1 MSEDKSKIIIP
12 KRATKT
18 KLASSESVLKEGEI
32 ALIYPDTGPGTG
44 AAKLVSGDGATI
56 AKNLPIAIDGE
67 AIDELRE
74 SLDIAKKI
82 IPITLSLT
90 GWKSANG
97 DNSAPYVQTVINE
110 ELKSSMNP
118 DLVSMLDESATPE
131 KQEIYNKNLAII
143 SQGVGTV
150 NNGSITYKV
159 YKLPSADITIG
170 LTRLGGV
177 KEVEN
182 TVDLS
187 GYVPYTG
194 ATQDLNLG
202 NNALKLRDDY
212 EKTNTTT
219 DSDGNQTTTTKT
231 VEQSAY
237 LKLKRG
243 SADYDPQV
251 IEVKRPPYE
260 SEGSNDV
267 YAEMYI
273 DCYDEYDKNR
283 MSDGFNKYS
292 AVNKDYLDKYSL
304 LNHYSVYYK
313 TSSNPNNP
321 DNPWYY
327 CNDYFNVSVEDW
339 SIMVQELYP
348 DDAGVDPSDSY
359 NEELKLVSSFN
370 IAPGYLDLSNTG
382 RSSKRDGGNSADGF
396 YKNGASICLNTN
408 AFNNGGAYLEIT
420 PPKRMKD
427 GLTKPEGEV
436 YQGNNACDPY
446 YRESMYLTANY
457 EEFRVCCEPSP
468 ERNLYHTS
476 DYLELDKYLVPI
488 AIGTPTKN
496 SHAATKKYVDD
507 GLSKSGI
514 INYKDQINSSCIGN
528 YINNSQQAC
537 VNTFPNGDKF
547 AIINLAF
554 KFSNS
559 YTSGTEFEIMNFPT
573 ELIPSKN
580 VVLQFYAGRSI
591 GFAYLNAASKS
602 IIATMPIDVSASTE
616 INLLGYYQ
624 IV

>member
-1 MSEDKSKIIIP
+1 MSEDKSKTIIP

-44 AAKLVSGDGATI
+44 AAKLVSGDGSTI

-90 GWKSANG
+90 GWKSAN
-97 DNSAPYVQTVINE
+97 DNNSAPYVQTVINE

-131 KQEIYNKNLAII
+131 EQEAYNKNFAII

-177 KEVEN
+177 KEVETASGVDDV
-182 TVDLS
+182 TVGGISVVKDKVAEIPAMPTKLDF
-187 GYVPYTG
+187 VPYENAQKDIELGDKILSAGTSITEDGVTTG
-194 ATQDLNLG
+194 
-202 NNALKLRDDY
+202 Y
-212 EKTNTTT
+212 TT
-219 DSDGNQTTTTKT
+219 S
-231 VEQSAY
+231 
-237 LKLKRG
+237 
-243 SADYDPQV
+243 
-251 IEVKRPPYE
+251 
-260 SEGSNDV
+260 
-267 YAEMYI
+267 
-273 DCYDEYDKNR
+273 
-283 MSDGFNKYS
+283 
-292 AVNKDYLDKYSL
+292 
-304 LNHYSVYYK
+304 
-313 TSSNPNNP
+313 
-321 DNPWYY
+321 
-327 CNDYFNVSVEDW
+327 
-339 SIMVQELYP
+339 LYP
-348 DDAGVDPSDSY
+348 QSISV
-359 NEELKLVSSFN
+359 
-370 IAPGYLDLSNTG
+370 
-382 RSSKRDGGNSADGF
+382 
-396 YKNGASICLNTN
+396 GASIKKSGEFFPSDKKNVELKPDGMVFTGSTPNSSSITVTPEYSKDEDFDHL
-408 AFNNGGAYLEIT
+408 AFIVKNYSLQQGFAKL
-420 PPKRMKD
+420 KV
-427 GLTKPEGEV
+427 GE
-436 YQGNNACDPY
+436 
-446 YRESMYLTANY
+446 
-457 EEFRVCCEPSP
+457 
-468 ERNLYHTS
+468 
-476 DYLELDKYLVPI
+476 
-488 AIGTPTKN
+488 PTED
-496 SHAATKKYVDD
+496 SQAATKKYVDD

-514 INYKDQINSSCIGN
+514 VNYKDQIISSCIGN

-580 VVLQFYAGRSI
+580 VVLQFYAGKSI
-591 GFAYLNAASKS
+591 GFAYLRAASKS
-602 IIATMPIDVSASTE
+602 IIATMPINVSASTE

>member
-1 MSEDKSKIIIP
+1 MSEDKSKTIIP

-44 AAKLVSGDGATI
+44 AAKLVSGDGTTV

-90 GWKSANG
+90 GWESING

-110 ELKSSMNP
+110 ELKASMNP
-118 DLVSMLDESATPE
+118 DLVSMLDESATTE
-131 KQEIYNKNLAII
+131 EQETYNKNLAII

-150 NNGSITYKV
+150 NDGSITYKV

-177 KEVEN
+177 KEVES

-187 GYVPYTG
+187 GYVPYEGMTENLTLGQHYVYFVGKPYGLDDTLYTTFGNGVSMDYKLGSYLNPTGSLQTVKDPNSTTDIKRAYGAIDLCYYTSEKLQNCLGRGVLIPYRLNEDETPSVENGLAVYSQSNVKNGNLVPLQVGEPEYKSDATTKNYVDSVIAVATPDTSGLVPYSG
-194 ATQDLNLG
+194 ATKNLEIQ
-202 NNALKLRDDY
+202 NHKVIAELSRSKDY
-212 EKTNTTT
+212 YTASLGSSAIQMVQGSNTTAARKTANIGANSISVNNTTT
-219 DSDGNQTTTTKT
+219 AGDTSSLSFNDSSI
-231 VEQSAY
+231 V
-237 LKLKRG
+237 
-243 SADYDPQV
+243 
-251 IEVKRPPYE
+251 VKRIPNGETSLYGSLELRKVNNATTDGLQVVRATGKLANLRVEEPVD
-260 SEGSNDV
+260 SND
-267 YAEMYI
+267 
-273 DCYDEYDKNR
+273 
-283 MSDGFNKYS
+283 
-292 AVNKDYLDKYSL
+292 
-304 LNHYSVYYK
+304 
-313 TSSNPNNP
+313 
-321 DNPWYY
+321 
-327 CNDYFNVSVEDW
+327 
-339 SIMVQELYP
+339 
-348 DDAGVDPSDSY
+348 
-359 NEELKLVSSFN
+359 
-370 IAPGYLDLSNTG
+370 
-382 RSSKRDGGNSADGF
+382 
-396 YKNGASICLNTN
+396 
-408 AFNNGGAYLEIT
+408 
-420 PPKRMKD
+420 
-427 GLTKPEGEV
+427 
-436 YQGNNACDPY
+436 
-446 YRESMYLTANY
+446 
-457 EEFRVCCEPSP
+457 
-468 ERNLYHTS
+468 
-476 DYLELDKYLVPI
+476 
-488 AIGTPTKN
+488 
-496 SHAATKKYVDD
+496 AATKKYVDD

-514 INYKDQINSSCIGN
+514 VNYKDQIISSCIGN

-537 VNTFPNGDKF
+537 VNTFPNGNKF

-580 VVLQFYAGRSI
+580 VVLQLYAGRSI
-591 GFAYLNAASKS
+591 GFAYLRAASKS

>member
-1 MSEDKSKIIIP
+1 MSEDKSKTIIP

-44 AAKLVSGDGATI
+44 AAKLVSGDGATV

-90 GWKSANG
+90 GWKSVNG

-118 DLVSMLDESATPE
+118 DLVSMLDESATLE
-131 KQEIYNKNLAII
+131 EQEAYNKNLAII

-260 SEGSNDV
+260 SEGTNDV
-267 YAEMYI
+267 YAGIYA
-273 DCYDEYDKNR
+273 DCYDEYDKN
-283 MSDGFNKYS
+283 SYVDGYNKYTV
-292 AVNKDYLDKYSL
+292 VNKDYLDKYSL
-304 LNHYSVYYK
+304 RNRYSMYYR
-313 TSSNPNNP
+313 TGSNPNKP
-321 DNPWYY
+321 DDPWYY
-327 CNDYFNVSVEDW
+327 CNDYFNVDVEDW
-339 SIMVQELYP
+339 SITVQELYP
-348 DDAGVDPSDSY
+348 DDASVDPSDSY
-359 NEELKLVSSFN
+359 GEALKLVSSFS
-370 IAPGYLDLSNTG
+370 ISPGYLGLSSTG
-382 RSSKRDGGNSADGF
+382 RSSKRDGVNNSADGF
-396 YKNGASICLNTN
+396 YKNGASIHLGAN
-408 AFNNGGAYLEIT
+408 AYYNGGAYLEIT

-427 GLTKPEGEV
+427 GLTKPDGEG
-436 YQGNNACDPY
+436 YQNNNEYKPY
-446 YRESMYLTANY
+446 YRDSMCLTANY
-457 EEFRVCCEPSP
+457 EEFRFCCEPGGGYSTD
-468 ERNLYHTS
+468 HMS
-476 DYLELDKYLVPI
+476 DSLEKDVALVPI
-488 AIGTPTKN
+488 AIGTPTKDI
-496 SHAATKKYVDD
+496 HAATKKYVDD

-514 INYKDQINSSCIGN
+514 VNYKDQINSSIGN

-580 VVLQFYAGRSI
+580 VVLQFYAGKSI
-591 GFAYLNAASKS
+591 GFAYLRAASKS